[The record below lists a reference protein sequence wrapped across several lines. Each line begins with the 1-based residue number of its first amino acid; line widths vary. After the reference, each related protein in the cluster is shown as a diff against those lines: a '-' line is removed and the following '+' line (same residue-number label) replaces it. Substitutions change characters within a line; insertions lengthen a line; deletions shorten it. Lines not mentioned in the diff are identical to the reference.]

1 MKLRPFLAAFALAC
15 CCAFTSPAQN
25 SAPVQPKATSRKPFQ
40 PAAQQAPG
48 AAPNKVWVNASSKV
62 YHCPGDRYYG
72 RTKDGK
78 YMTEAEAK
86 AAGAHGA
93 KGETCFK

>member
-15 CCAFTSPAQN
+15 CSATTAPAQN
-25 SAPVQPKATSRKPFQ
+25 PAPQTTTQRKPFQ
-40 PAAQQAPG
+40 PTAKQAPG
-48 AAPNKVWVNASSKV
+48 AASNKVWVNSSSKV

-72 RTKDGK
+72 RTKDGQ
-78 YMTEAEAK
+78 YMTESQAK
-86 AAGAHGA
+86 SAGAHGA